1 MNDLDGKPRTHPD
14 DSRLSTMLL
23 MNTVIVHKVVKE
35 KDERGN
41 KTQDSL
47 KFMIRNC
54 FFQDFEKNSTI
65 RDVLLDIGNSLPS
78 FAITRALSNLADF
91 KFMIENCS
99 SSVLE
104 TLNNCYEEN

>member
-1 MNDLDGKPRTHPD
+1 MNDVDGKPRTHPD
-14 DSRLSTMLL
+14 ASRLSTILL

-35 KDERGN
+35 KVEKGD
-41 KTQDSL
+41 TQDSL

-54 FFQDFEKNSTI
+54 FFQQFEKNSTI
-65 RDVLLDIGNSLPS
+65 RDVLLDIGHSLPS
-78 FAITRALSNLADF
+78 FAITRALCNLADF
-91 KFMIENCS
+91 KFMIDNCS